1 MGTPKVH
8 GGLIL
13 RREGVRLWVGREST
27 CPKGRDSMLMA
38 NSRYGLNEQPDIE
51 ILAEV
56 SAGDID
62 AYGKIVR
69 RYQGRLYNFVF
80 RFVGDRETAEDI
92 VQEAFLRAFGKREE
106 YRAIANFSTWL
117 FTIAG
122 NLAKSE
128 LRRRKRWRLFSLDR
142 DEESDTGMDLP
153 NESMRPDRM
162 AESALSDVEIQS
174 AIASLPDNYRQVILL
189 RDVEGMSY
197 YEISEIVKCPVGT
210 VKSRVNRGRLKL
222 QQKLKNEGRDVGL
235 NV

>member
-1 MGTPKVH
+1 MVLE
-8 GGLIL
+8 GG
-13 RREGVRLWVGREST
+13 G
-27 CPKGRDSMLMA
+27 DSMLMV
-38 NSRYGLNEQPDIE
+38 NSRSGLGEQPDVDV
-51 ILAEV
+51 LAEV
-56 SAGDID
+56 ASGDID
-62 AYGKIVR
+62 AYNKIVR

-92 VQEAFLRAFGKREE
+92 VQETFLRAFRKREE

-128 LRRRKRWRLFSLDR
+128 LRRRKRWRLFSLHR
-142 DEESDTGMDLP
+142 DEESDTGMELP
-153 NESMRPDRM
+153 DDAMLPDQV
-162 AESALSDVEIQS
+162 AESSLADVQIQE

-197 YEISEIVKCPVGT
+197 QEISEIVKCPVGT
-210 VKSRVNRGRLKL
+210 VKSRVNRARLKL

-235 NV
+235 EV